1 MKLKILNKD
10 FHFLNFKFIINEFL
24 IYILLII
31 KFLHFFK
38 YNILNFYN

>member
-10 FHFLNFKFIINEFL
+10 FHFLNFKFLIN
-24 IYILLII
+24 ILLIV
-31 KFLHFFK
+31 KFLYFFK